1 MSVPSKWTTMGDFVF
16 ESKISPENSNLG
28 PNIQSKF
35 IFGVESVKL
44 ELQRLL
50 FLKVLSTCICIIIL
64 VSYIGTLISTRYTAI
79 LDAALKPFLEKSF
92 PDNQYRFQQDN
103 DPKHVSNHTGEY
115 FQNCGIN
122 WWRTPPESPD
132 LNPIENVCS
141 SLKYFLCHQ
150 HKPKNLET
158 LISGIKL
165 FWMSLTPA
173 VCSKYISHIHKV
185 IPKVIEVEG
194 RASGY

>member
-1 MSVPSKWTTMGDFVF
+1 MVFYILEKCPMLKVSINTIKRARKHLATRPKYCQIVRETNRLKRLAWCEERIEEGDCFDDVIF
-16 ESKISPENSNLG
+16 TDECSIQMDHHGQLYLG

-44 ELQRLL
+44 ELQILL

-103 DPKHVSNHTGEY
+103 DPKHVSNHTREY

-122 WWRTPPESPD
+122 WWSPRVQ
-132 LNPIENVCS
+132 I
-141 SLKYFLCHQ
+141 
-150 HKPKNLET
+150 
-158 LISGIKL
+158 
-165 FWMSLTPA
+165 
-173 VCSKYISHIHKV
+173 
-185 IPKVIEVEG
+185 
-194 RASGY
+194 